1 MKEQA
6 LVVKTAGRIAVVQ
19 IEKRPECA
27 ACKVCAFAGGKSRV
41 KVKALNTAGAKAGD
55 RVLVEAEKDNRALAS
70 FVVYIVPVLLGIAG
84 VVIGAYCFEEELWA
98 AVLCLIGL
106 PLGFVAVWAID

>member
-1 MKEQA
+1 M
-6 LVVKTAGRIAVVQ
+6 R
-19 IEKRPECA
+19 
-27 ACKVCAFAGGKSRV
+27 GGKSRV

-106 PLGFVAVWAID
+106 ALGFVAVWAIDKLLSKRRGFGIEVVAVLDTPKTEKKGGNRQW